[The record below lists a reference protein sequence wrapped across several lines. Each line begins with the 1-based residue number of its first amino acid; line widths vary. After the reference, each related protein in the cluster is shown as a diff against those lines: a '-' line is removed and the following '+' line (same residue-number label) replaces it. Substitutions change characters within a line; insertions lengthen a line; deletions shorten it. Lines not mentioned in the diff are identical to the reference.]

1 MQSAERLQ
9 RELEA
14 QTHAITA
21 LREDM
26 SRLQSEKEQELEE
39 TIARCAPETQYWGQF
54 VRHVLLK
61 SYGYNGLCS
70 TMLAG
75 AIMRFR
81 CCCYAD
87 LASWKRL

>member
-1 MQSAERLQ
+1 MQTAEHLQ

-26 SRLQSEKEQELEE
+26 SRLQSEKAQEFEE
-39 TIARCAPETQYWGQF
+39 TIARCAPVPQYWNKF
-54 VRHVLLK
+54 VRHVLLE
-61 SYGYNGLCS
+61 SYGYNGVCS

-75 AIMRFR
+75 AIMQWR
-81 CCCYAD
+81 CCCYTD